1 MIFARCI
8 DEVMEL
14 KELTDKTLE
23 MFECKNTNELKE
35 KILSACINNETTK
48 FDSFL
53 NLINGDLETDYLQ
66 KIFQYYEA
74 DRKSKG
80 QDYTPKSL
88 AKLVS
93 MLSYDEKEETCLDM
107 CCGTGAL
114 TIQKWKEDKD
124 LQFELEEYDENV
136 IPFLLFNMMIRN
148 IKAIVRQ
155 KDVLQDETFKEYS
168 IRKGDKFGICEVIK

>member
-1 MIFARCI
+1 
-8 DEVMEL
+8 
-14 KELTDKTLE
+14 
-23 MFECKNTNELKE
+23 
-35 KILSACINNETTK
+35 
-48 FDSFL
+48 
-53 NLINGDLETDYLQ
+53 
-66 KIFQYYEA
+66 
-74 DRKSKG
+74 
-80 QDYTPKSL
+80 
-88 AKLVS
+88 
-93 MLSYDEKEETCLDM
+93 M

-168 IRKGDKFGICEVIK
+168 IRKGVISNER